1 MGLRFRRTIK
11 IAPGVRLNIG
21 KRGISTSIGKRGA
34 GVTFGTK
41 GTTAHVG
48 IPGTGISYTTKVG
61 SKKNHSNNSIPK
73 THQSQPSGCGC
84 NSCLGL
90 LVILLILGGIG
101 NAYDKYGST
110 PFLYIGVGI
119 VALLILLFIIP
130 KLITAIRKMINP
142 LGFIQDKVVQE
153 HSTDDKQNNSTNVE
167 SIEVNENKKLS
178 NEDRE
183 TNAAYHSNKNE
194 EVIKAINSTADTA
207 EKIAFKL
214 QTLDHTPVN
223 PREPFTNWKFPS
235 VDLLKKYPSD
245 DMTTFVRN
253 DELQLKKNQI
263 IKVLNDFDL
272 QIHSIRATVGPTITL
287 YEITPAP
294 GIRISKIKD
303 LEDDIVLSLATKGIR
318 VIAPMP
324 GKGTIGIEVP
334 NEHTNIVS
342 MWSVINSKK
351 FTESRMELPIALGKT
366 ITNEVFMVDLA
377 NIPHLLVAGAT
388 GQGKSVGLDAMIT
401 ALLYKKH
408 PNELKLVLIDPKGVE
423 FNLFAP
429 IAKHYMAALEENEDE
444 PIITDLNKAIK
455 TLSGLCVLMD
465 QRYKI
470 LKLAKVRNIID
481 YNNKFIYH
489 QLNPIEGHEY
499 MPYIVVIINEFGD
512 LIMAEGDKFEN
523 PIVRIAQLGRAV
535 GIHIIMATQRPN
547 TRIITETIKRD
558 FPVRISYRVASR
570 ADSLVI
576 LDRLGAQQL
585 IGHDDMLYIN
595 VGDPIRVQ
603 GAFID
608 NTEIKSISK
617 FIESQPGPVEP
628 LFIPEPDARKGNYDD
643 NNGLNVNSLDPLFE
657 QAARMVVLSQQG
669 SISKIQRQFSIGYN
683 RAGRLMEQLQAAGIV
698 GEPQGS
704 MPREVLIS
712 DEESLEK
719 ILKILR

>member
-1 MGLRFRRTIK
+1 
-11 IAPGVRLNIG
+11 
-21 KRGISTSIGKRGA
+21 
-34 GVTFGTK
+34 
-41 GTTAHVG
+41 
-48 IPGTGISYTTKVG
+48 
-61 SKKNHSNNSIPK
+61 
-73 THQSQPSGCGC
+73 
-84 NSCLGL
+84 
-90 LVILLILGGIG
+90 
-101 NAYDKYGST
+101 
-110 PFLYIGVGI
+110 
-119 VALLILLFIIP
+119 
-130 KLITAIRKMINP
+130 
-142 LGFIQDKVVQE
+142 
-153 HSTDDKQNNSTNVE
+153 
-167 SIEVNENKKLS
+167 
-178 NEDRE
+178 
-183 TNAAYHSNKNE
+183 
-194 EVIKAINSTADTA
+194 
-207 EKIAFKL
+207 
-214 QTLDHTPVN
+214 
-223 PREPFTNWKFPS
+223 
-235 VDLLKKYPSD
+235 
-245 DMTTFVRN
+245 
-253 DELQLKKNQI
+253 
-263 IKVLNDFDL
+263 
-272 QIHSIRATVGPTITL
+272 
-287 YEITPAP
+287 
-294 GIRISKIKD
+294 
-303 LEDDIVLSLATKGIR
+303 
-318 VIAPMP
+318 
-324 GKGTIGIEVP
+324 
-334 NEHTNIVS
+334 
-342 MWSVINSKK
+342 
-351 FTESRMELPIALGKT
+351 
-366 ITNEVFMVDLA
+366 
-377 NIPHLLVAGAT
+377 
-388 GQGKSVGLDAMIT
+388 
-401 ALLYKKH
+401 
-408 PNELKLVLIDPKGVE
+408 
-423 FNLFAP
+423 
-429 IAKHYMAALEENEDE
+429 MAALEENEDE